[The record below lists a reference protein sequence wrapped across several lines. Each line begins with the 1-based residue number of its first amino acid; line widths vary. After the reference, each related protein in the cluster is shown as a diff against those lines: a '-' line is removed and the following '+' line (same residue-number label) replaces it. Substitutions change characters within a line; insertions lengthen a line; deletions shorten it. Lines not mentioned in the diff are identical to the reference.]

1 MPYPSDAAD
10 VHTNLRGRA
19 LAKLKVGASKDPKR
33 ADMADALA
41 VLHRLASSPSTGGD
55 ALALLHEMQVHQVEL
70 DLQQE
75 ELGRSRSEL
84 EAALTRQAALL
95 EQAPVGYM
103 TIDART
109 VLCELNLAG
118 AWLLGGARDDL
129 LGRPLA
135 GFLSAQSADLL
146 QELLAR
152 ASDGLRPETREL
164 QLQPLV
170 GTLRHVQAAANQD
183 TDLDRFL
190 VVLMATALPRPG
202 DTSNLRK

>member
-1 MPYPSDAAD
+1 MPHPSDAAD
-10 VHTNLRGRA
+10 VHTNLRRRA

-33 ADMADALA
+33 ADTADALA